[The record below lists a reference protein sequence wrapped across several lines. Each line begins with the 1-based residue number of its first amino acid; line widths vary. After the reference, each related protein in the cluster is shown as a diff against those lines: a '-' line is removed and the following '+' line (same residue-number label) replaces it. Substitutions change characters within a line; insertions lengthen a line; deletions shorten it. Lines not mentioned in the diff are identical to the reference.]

1 MTVRVRWPIEPRLL
15 STEQAAGY
23 CGLSAPT
30 FRAECPVIPIRIRSR
45 VLYDR
50 AQIDRWVDS
59 LAGEDPKSALGK
71 NWPRLLDD
79 DHAAEGH

>member
-1 MTVRVRWPIEPRLL
+1 MTARAHKAIEPRLL
-15 STEQAAGY
+15 STEQAASY

-30 FRAECPVIPIRIRSR
+30 FQAECPVIPIRIRSR

-59 LAGEDPKSALGK
+59 LARDEPKSASGK

-79 DHAAEGH
+79 DRAPQGN